1 MDIWWNPALE
11 NQAIDRVH
19 RIGQT
24 KDVEVHRI
32 FIKNTVEDRI
42 LELQKRKQ
50 VGKKT
55 RVLYHETYNGL

>member
-42 LELQKRKQ
+42 LELQHRKQ
-50 VGKKT
+50 VGSKKT
-55 RVLYHETYNGL
+55 EGGIFL